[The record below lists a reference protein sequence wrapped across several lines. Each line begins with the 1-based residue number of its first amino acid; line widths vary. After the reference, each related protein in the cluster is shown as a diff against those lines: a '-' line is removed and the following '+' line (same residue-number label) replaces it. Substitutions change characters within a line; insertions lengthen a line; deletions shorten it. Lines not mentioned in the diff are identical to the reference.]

1 MTDLTKDPRLYSRGD
16 KRPVRAGDL
25 DQETIKAGTAVTVF
39 SKQVPDDK
47 IGWFGH
53 GPFERKIAEAFIY
66 ADLVASGGGSGTAGD
81 SLRGTLEARIM
92 DSEQR
97 RELASVTIDEL
108 SQLADAKSDERTER
122 PVMAALAPFA
132 KPGRYLEF
140 VIRADSSTD
149 GYELDPGASAAVLY
163 YTFA

>member
-1 MTDLTKDPRLYSRGD
+1 MPDLTKNSDLYPRGD
-16 KRPVRAGDL
+16 KRPVRAGDC
-25 DQETIKAGTAVTVF
+25 DTETVKSGTTVTIF

-53 GPFERKIAEAFIY
+53 GPYERSVAEAFIY
-66 ADLVASGGGSGTAGD
+66 FNAVASGNGSGNDGD
-81 SLRGTLEARIM
+81 AITGTLEARIM

-97 RELASVTIDEL
+97 RILADVTIDEL
-108 SQLADAKSDERTER
+108 SQLADAESDERTER

-140 VIRADSSTD
+140 VIRADSTSDGHEFDPVDST
-149 GYELDPGASAAVLY
+149 GVLY

>member
-1 MTDLTKDPRLYSRGD
+1 MDLTKDPRLYSLGD
-16 KRPVRAGDL
+16 KRPVRASDL
-25 DQETIKAGTAVTVF
+25 NQDSVKAGTEVTLF

-53 GPFERKIAEAFIY
+53 GPYERSVAEAFI
-66 ADLVASGGGSGTAGD
+66 ALDLVASGNGSGTAGD
-81 SLRGTLEARIM
+81 SIVGTLEARIM

-97 RELASVTIDEL
+97 RELASITIDEL
-108 SQLADAKSDERTER
+108 SQLADATNDERTER

-140 VIRADSSTD
+140 TVRADSSVD
-149 GYELDPGASAAVLY
+149 GYEVDPSASSGTLY
-163 YTFA
+163 YSFA